1 MRPCTHSPCCSSCGC
16 SHDIVY
22 RNGDLFSSASP
33 ALGHGVN
40 TLGGMGAGIAVE
52 FRRRWPTMYDAYAEA
67 CQWGCL
73 RPGGIF
79 VYQAPN
85 RLIVNMATQQG
96 VGRGSARLEWVREV
110 ARQVSQLGLETLAL
124 PRIAAGL
131 GGLAW
136 DDVAAVLEAELAAV
150 PSVEVWA
157 LPARVDRRSQ
167 PRVWRRSSCPRGSTS
182 RP

>member
-1 MRPCTHSPCCSSCGC
+1 VAGQVC
-16 SHDIVY
+16 
-22 RNGDLFSSASP
+22 
-33 ALGHGVN
+33 GVN
-40 TLGGMGAGIAVE
+40 TLGRMGAGIAVE

-96 VGRGSARLEWVREV
+96 VGRGSARLEWVREA

-124 PRIAAGL
+124 PRIGAGL
-131 GGLAW
+131 GGLRWA
-136 DDVAAVLEAELAAV
+136 DARAILYEELAAL
-150 PSVEVWA
+150 PFVELWS
-157 LPARVDRRSQ
+157 L
-167 PRVWRRSSCPRGSTS
+167 PRVEGA
-182 RP
+182 